1 MLKVEKKLI
10 YDGVDR
16 YGNDT
21 YFEIGIGDSIN
32 IKLKNGMC
40 IDADVKK
47 IEETYFTIKDYD
59 SKRNLLI
66 NYNEIE
72 YVEEN

>member
-21 YFEIGIGDSIN
+21 NFEIETDDSIN
-32 IKLKNGMC
+32 IRLKNGIC
-40 IDADVKK
+40 IDADLKD
-47 IEETYFTIKDYD
+47 IDESFFTIKDYD
-59 SKRNLLI
+59 SGKNLLI
-66 NYNEIE
+66 NYDEVDYIE
-72 YVEEN
+72 QN

>member
-21 YFEIGIGDSIN
+21 YFEIRIDDSIN
-32 IKLKNGMC
+32 IKLNNGMY
-40 IDADVKK
+40 IDADVIK

-66 NYNEIE
+66 DYNEIDC
-72 YVEEN
+72 VEQN